1 MKRLL
6 TALVLLAA
14 ALPLRAQQAQEA
26 QPPAAQPQAPAAQPQ
41 APAQGVEKLGA
52 GDAVRVTVFG
62 QPDLTTEARISD
74 KGTISLPLIGETKIG
89 GLSSVTAASHIAD
102 ALKKGQYLKNP
113 QVTVATTAVRSRQV
127 SVLGQIARPG
137 RYVLEEA
144 KPQLTDV
151 IAAAGGTV
159 AGASEQVTVIRNGES
174 KKVDG
179 LAKSFELQPGD
190 TVVVEKGPMFYVY
203 GEVTRAG
210 AYPLAGNLTVI
221 QAIAL
226 GGGITPRGSERRL
239 KLRRAG
245 PDGKVVESDVSPQD
259 TVKADDVIFVKEA
272 LF

>member
-1 MKRLL
+1 MKRLI
-6 TALVLLAA
+6 TALVLLAT
-14 ALPLRAQQAQEA
+14 ALPLWAQQTPE
-26 QPPAAQPQAPAAQPQ
+26 PQAPAAPAAQPPAGQ
-41 APAQGVEKLGA
+41 AAEKLGA

-62 QPDLTTEARISD
+62 QPDLNTEARISD

-89 GLSSVTAASHIAD
+89 GMSSVAAANHIAD
-102 ALKKGQYLKNP
+102 ELKKGQYLKSP

-159 AGASEQVTVIRNGES
+159 AGASEQVTVIRNGEPQ
-174 KKVDG
+174 KVDG
-179 LAKSFELQPGD
+179 LTKSFELKPGD
-190 TVVVEKGPMFYVY
+190 MVVVEKGPMFYIY

-210 AYPLAGNLTVI
+210 AYPLPANLTVM
-221 QAIAL
+221 QAITL
-226 GGGITPRGSERRL
+226 GGGITPRGSDRRL
-239 KLRRAG
+239 KMRRVG
-245 PDGKVVESDVSPQD
+245 PDGHVTERDASLQD
-259 TVKADDVIFVKEA
+259 PVKADDVIFVKEA

>member
-1 MKRLL
+1 MKRLI
-6 TALVLLAA
+6 TALVLLVA
-14 ALPLRAQQAQEA
+14 ALPLQAQQAPE
-26 QPPAAQPQAPAAQPQ
+26 QPPAAQPQLS
-41 APAQGVEKLGA
+41 QGAERLGA

-62 QPDLTTEARISD
+62 QPDLGTEARISD

-89 GLSSVTAASHIAD
+89 GLSSAAAASHIAD
-102 ALKKGQYLKNP
+102 ELKKGQYLKNP

-174 KKVDG
+174 QKVDG
-179 LAKSFELQPGD
+179 LTRSFELKPGD
-190 TVVVEKGPMFYVY
+190 TVVVEKGPMFYIY

-210 AYPLAGNLTVI
+210 AYPLPANLTVM
-221 QAIAL
+221 QAITL
-226 GGGITPRGSERRL
+226 GGGITPRGSDRRL
-239 KLRRAG
+239 KLRRTG
-245 PDGKVVESDVSPQD
+245 PDGQVVERDASLSD